1 MAFGYSDEEIR
12 RVREASS
19 LKELFAQRGALVK
32 RGGDFWCCCPFH
44 HEKTPS
50 LKIDD
55 ALGLWH
61 CFGCGA
67 GGDAISFVERAENM
81 NFVEALEYLAERAH
95 IPLQKQQRSGKNTA
109 TSSTLTLKQLCKDA
123 AEFYHCQLMRLTS
136 EQAQAARDYLSSRQ
150 LGGDIPR
157 LWNLGFAPGNGT
169 LVSYLR
175 SKSYSD
181 ADMIAANVALKNV
194 SGVVH
199 DRFFNRIMF
208 PICDVSDNVI
218 AFGGRVI
225 GSGQPKYLNTSE
237 SPLFHKS
244 RVLYGLNKAK
254 TAMSEKGEAIVVE
267 GYTDVIALH
276 QSGITH
282 AVATLGTALTS
293 QHINVLSRY
302 AKCSIVYLFDGDNAG
317 QHAIERALQFI
328 DDRFT
333 PEAGAA
339 RVQLKAVTLPDNL
352 DPAEFVAAHG
362 GAALDALIA
371 HAQPLLLFGIE
382 RRLAKYNLENPWER
396 TQAFSDALSILA
408 PIKHS
413 LLAKEYV
420 SLLADRCNV
429 RTDDALKAL
438 AALRSNS
445 AASSAMRERTSSG
458 MPPSPGVHPS
468 SHTQLSSGMQSSS
481 GTFKQANASVNA
493 EPYAQGTQ
501 VGFERR
507 VRFSQAQSAPG
518 KTTNRARIEFS
529 VLCILIRKPD
539 AIGHAYEQLQQIKW
553 SVEVLSQL
561 ASFLCE
567 EYKRAYSMHTA
578 FTTDV
583 LMSALSQHFVSL
595 MPRLSQGLMSV
606 KDTDYQRLSY
616 LFEELAIG
624 DLEDKIINARGRIKQ
639 LQALGENNSERDQ
652 LFCDISSMQKELFER
667 KLKHQQSRG

>member
-95 IPLQKQQRSGKNTA
+95 IPLQKQQQSGKNTP

-181 ADMIAANVALKNV
+181 ADMIAANVALKNAN
-194 SGVVH
+194 GVVH

-208 PICDVSDNVI
+208 PIFDVSDNVI

-302 AKCSIVYLFDGDNAG
+302 AKRSIVYLFDGDNAG

-382 RRLAKYNLENPWER
+382 RRLSKYNLENPWER

-438 AALRSNS
+438 AALKPKL
-445 AASSAMRERTSSG
+445 AASFATRDENTLRAQVSYATAGNATFGVGSGQGFTQASSQTAA
-458 MPPSPGVHPS
+458 S
-468 SHTQLSSGMQSSS
+468 TQARA
-481 GTFKQANASVNA
+481 ANAAASTVVLRSK
-493 EPYAQGTQ
+493 Q
-501 VGFERR
+501 
-507 VRFSQAQSAPG
+507 APG

-529 VLCILIRKPD
+529 VLCILIRKPE
-539 AIGHAYEQLQQIKW
+539 AIGRAYEQLQQIKW

-567 EYKRAYSMHTA
+567 EYKRAYSTHA
-578 FTTDV
+578 ACTTDV
-583 LMSALSQHFVSL
+583 LMSALSQRFVSL

-624 DLEDKIINARGRIKQ
+624 DLEDKIIHARGRIKQ

-652 LFCDISSMQKELFER
+652 LFCEISSMQKELFER

>member
-95 IPLQKQQRSGKNTA
+95 IPLQKQQQSGKNTP

-181 ADMIAANVALKNV
+181 ADMIAANVALKNAN
-194 SGVVH
+194 GVVH

-208 PICDVSDNVI
+208 PIFDVSDNVI

-302 AKCSIVYLFDGDNAG
+302 AKRSIVYLFDGDNAG

-382 RRLAKYNLENPWER
+382 RRLSKYNLENPWER

-445 AASSAMRERTSSG
+445 AVSSAMRERTRSG
-458 MPPSPGVHPS
+458 MPP
-468 SHTQLSSGMQSSS
+468 SS
-481 GTFKQANASVNA
+481 GTFKQVNASVNP
-493 EPYAQGTQ
+493 EPYAQDTHVSFAG
-501 VGFERR
+501 R
-507 VRFSQAQSAPG
+507 VRSSQVQSTPG

-529 VLCILIRKPD
+529 VLCILIRKPE

-553 SVEVLSQL
+553 SVEALSQL

-567 EYKRAYSMHTA
+567 EYKRAYSTHA
-578 FTTDV
+578 ACTTDV
-583 LMSALSQHFVSL
+583 LMSALSQRFVSL

-624 DLEDKIINARGRIKQ
+624 DLEDKIIHARGRIKQ

-652 LFCDISSMQKELFER
+652 LFCEISSMQKELFER

>member
-95 IPLQKQQRSGKNTA
+95 IPLQKQQQSGKNTP

-181 ADMIAANVALKNV
+181 ADMIAANVALKNAN
-194 SGVVH
+194 GVVH

-208 PICDVSDNVI
+208 PIFDVSDNVI

-237 SPLFHKS
+237 SLLFHKS

-302 AKCSIVYLFDGDNAG
+302 AKRSIVYLFDGDNAG

-382 RRLAKYNLENPWER
+382 RRLSKYNLENPWER

-445 AASSAMRERTSSG
+445 AVSSAMRERTRSG
-458 MPPSPGVHPS
+458 MPPSSGVHPS
-468 SHTQLSSGMQSSS
+468 ASMQSSS
-481 GTFKQANASVNA
+481 GTFKQVNASVNS
-493 EPYAQGTQ
+493 ESYAQGTQ
-501 VGFERR
+501 VGFARR
-507 VRFSQAQSAPG
+507 VRSSQAQSAPG

-529 VLCILIRKPD
+529 VLCILIRKPE
-539 AIGHAYEQLQQIKW
+539 AIGRAYEQLQQIKW

-567 EYKRAYSMHTA
+567 EYKRAYSTHA
-578 FTTDV
+578 ACTTDV
-583 LMSALSQHFVSL
+583 LMSALSQRFVSL

-624 DLEDKIINARGRIKQ
+624 DLEDKIIHARGRIKQ

-652 LFCDISSMQKELFER
+652 LFCEISSMQKELFER

>member
-19 LKELFAQRGALVK
+19 LKELFAMRGALVK

-81 NFVEALEYLAERAH
+81 NFTEALEYLAERAH
-95 IPLQKQQRSGKNTA
+95 IPLQKHQRAGNSA
-109 TSSTLTLKQLCKDA
+109 PRSSSLTLKQLCSDA
-123 AEFYHCQLMRLTS
+123 AEFYHCQLMRLKS

-157 LWNLGFAPGNGT
+157 TWKLGFAPGNGT
-169 LVSYLR
+169 LVNYLR
-175 SKSYSD
+175 SKSYTD
-181 ADMIAANVALKNV
+181 ADMIAANVALKNA
-194 SGVVH
+194 SGAVH

-208 PICDVSDNVI
+208 PIFDVSDHVI

-244 RVLYGLNKAK
+244 RVLFGLNKAK
-254 TAMSEKGEAIVVE
+254 TSMSEKGEAIVVE

-276 QSGITH
+276 QAGITQ

-293 QHINVLSRY
+293 QHINLLARF
-302 AKCSIVYLFDGDNAG
+302 AKRSIVYLFDGDNAG

-362 GAALDALIA
+362 GQALEVLIE

-382 RRLAKYNLENPWER
+382 RRLAQYNLENPWER
-396 TQAFSDALSILA
+396 TQAFSDALSVLA

-438 AALRSNS
+438 AALTPKT
-445 AASSAMRERTSSG
+445 AASFTA
-458 MPPSPGVHPS
+458 HD
-468 SHTQLSSGMQSSS
+468 Q
-481 GTFKQANASVNA
+481 NASRTQASYASAGNA
-493 EPYAQGTQ
+493 VFGARGAQGQ
-501 VGFERR
+501 Q
-507 VRFSQAQSAPG
+507 QAAALQSAPTTTRAARMGANTAAGAAASRSPQTPG
-518 KTTNRARIEFS
+518 KSTNRARIEFS
-529 VLCILIRKPD
+529 VLCILIRKPEGI
-539 AIGHAYEQLQQIKW
+539 AHVQQQLRQTKW
-553 SVEVLSQL
+553 SVEVLAQL
-561 ASFLCE
+561 AAFLCD
-567 EYKRAYSMHTA
+567 EYARSQSEQRALS
-578 FTTDV
+578 TDV
-583 LMSALSQHFVSL
+583 LMSALSQQFAAL
-595 MPRLSQGLMSV
+595 MPRLSQGLMAV
-606 KDTDYQRLSY
+606 HDTDDQRLSY
-616 LFEELAIG
+616 LFEELAMG
-624 DLEDKIINARGRIKQ
+624 DLEDKITYARGRIKQ
-639 LQALGENNSERDQ
+639 LQALGEHTSERDQ
-652 LFCDISSMQKELFER
+652 LFCQISSWQKELFER
-667 KLKHQQSRG
+667 KLKHQQARE

>member
-95 IPLQKQQRSGKNTA
+95 IPLQKQQQSGKNTP

-181 ADMIAANVALKNV
+181 ADMIAANVALKNAN
-194 SGVVH
+194 GVVH

-208 PICDVSDNVI
+208 PIFDVSDNVI

-302 AKCSIVYLFDGDNAG
+302 AKRSIVYLFDGDNAG

-352 DPAEFVAAHG
+352 DPAEFVTAHG

-382 RRLAKYNLENPWER
+382 RRLSKYNLENPWER

-445 AASSAMRERTSSG
+445 AVSSAMRERTRSG
-458 MPPSPGVHPS
+458 MPPSSGVHPS
-468 SHTQLSSGMQSSS
+468 ASMQSSS
-481 GTFKQANASVNA
+481 GTFKQVNASVNP
-493 EPYAQGTQ
+493 EPYAQDTHVSFAG
-501 VGFERR
+501 R
-507 VRFSQAQSAPG
+507 VRSSQVQSTPG

-529 VLCILIRKPD
+529 VLCILIRKSD
-539 AIGHAYEQLQQIKW
+539 AIGRAYEQLQQIKW

-567 EYKRAYSMHTA
+567 EYKRTHSMHTA
-578 FTTDV
+578 LTTDV
-583 LMSALSQHFVSL
+583 LMSALSQRFVSL

-624 DLEDKIINARGRIKQ
+624 DLEDKIIHARGRIKQ

-652 LFCDISSMQKELFER
+652 LFCEISSMQKELFER